1 MQSMIKAIVGVGVL
15 AGLAQMSFANGYN
28 YRFHSENYNNTS
40 EYVDFSAKSPFG
52 NHTFWPKATHPLSGG
67 QLRTYYALE
76 LQGSGNGTCYSFGT
90 SGASQPATNTDL
102 IAVMGNTIID
112 DNGPGNS
119 LMPFFKIWAQSG
131 TNFKIMAKTSGADNA
146 DWNMTV
152 TSSVLSLNDC
162 RYNFAGGGAQPLITS
177 TGQVIVASNPNN

>member
-1 MQSMIKAIVGVGVL
+1 MKSMMKAIVGAGVL
-15 AGLAQMSFANGYN
+15 AGLAQTSFANGYN
-28 YRFHSENYNNTS
+28 YRFHSENYHHTS

-52 NHTFWPKATHPLSGG
+52 NHTFWPKETHPESMG
-67 QLRTYYALE
+67 QLRTYYALQ

-90 SGASQPATNTDL
+90 SGASQPASNTDL

-152 TSSVLSLNDC
+152 TSSVMSQAACINA
-162 RYNFAGGGAQPLITS
+162 YGGPNQPLITS
-177 TGQVIVASNPNN
+177 TGQVIVPKNLNN